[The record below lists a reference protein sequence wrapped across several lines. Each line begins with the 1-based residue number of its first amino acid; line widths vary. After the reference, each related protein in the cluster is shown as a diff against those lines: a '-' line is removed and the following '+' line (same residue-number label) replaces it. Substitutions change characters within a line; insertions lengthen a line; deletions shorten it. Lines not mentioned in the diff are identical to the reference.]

1 MSANKID
8 LSFDNFEQVEQ
19 RLQHLL
25 DAGYRQQGNWNL
37 AQTASHLND
46 WLIYPITGYPKPAL
60 PTRMVLGILKIT
72 SGRRLLKKTL
82 ASGFRSGGATLIETV
97 YEKDALSDSAAVEQ
111 YRKSIDRF
119 RCHNGNLKPS
129 PLFGHMTPQ
138 DMLQLQLAHAGHHL
152 SFLVPTS

>member
-1 MSANKID
+1 MSANKIE

-82 ASGFRSGGATLIETV
+82 ASGFRSGGGMQQNSSPAMAGVFVCRLCRIV
-97 YEKDALSDSAAVEQ
+97 YS
-111 YRKSIDRF
+111 
-119 RCHNGNLKPS
+119 
-129 PLFGHMTPQ
+129 
-138 DMLQLQLAHAGHHL
+138 
-152 SFLVPTS
+152 